1 MALKLRRFR
10 RGDSDPEGNMSMIE
24 HLDELRTRLISSIAA
39 VGLGMIG
46 GWFLFRPVFNIM
58 SHPFCDFM
66 STHPN
71 LAIRPNDPC
80 RLVYTSVTEPF
91 IIKIKVVAF
100 LGIALALP
108 VLLYQFWRF
117 ITPGLTTRERK
128 YAIPFVLSS
137 LALFTLGG
145 FFAMLTLPKGLSFL
159 LGFAGT
165 SNITAVLTIGK
176 YLGFVMLVIVAF
188 GAAFEFPLILI
199 SLMLVGVLSTR
210 QLRSWRRYALVAIA
224 VLAAVITPSQD
235 WFTMSALMIP
245 LIIFYELSII
255 VGRILKK

>member
-39 VGLGMIG
+39 IGLGMVG

-58 SHPFCDFM
+58 QHPFCDFM
-66 STHPN
+66 TSHPN
-71 LAIRPNDPC
+71 LAPNPKDPC
-80 RLVYTSVTEPF
+80 RLVYLSVTEPF
-91 IIKIKVVAF
+91 IIKIKMVAF
-100 LGIALALP
+100 LGIAIALP

-128 YAIPFVLSS
+128 YAIPFVVSS

-145 FFAMLTLPKGLSFL
+145 FFAMFTLPKGLSFL

-165 SNITAVLTIGK
+165 KNVLAVLSIGK
-176 YLGFVMLVIVAF
+176 YLGFVMLVILAF

-210 QLRSWRRYALVAIA
+210 QLRKWRRYALVAIA
-224 VLAAVITPSQD
+224 VIAAVITPSQD

-245 LIIFYELSII
+245 LLIFYELSII

>member
-1 MALKLRRFR
+1 
-10 RGDSDPEGNMSMIE
+10 
-24 HLDELRTRLISSIAA
+24 
-39 VGLGMIG
+39 
-46 GWFLFRPVFNIM
+46 
-58 SHPFCDFM
+58 
-66 STHPN
+66 
-71 LAIRPNDPC
+71 
-80 RLVYTSVTEPF
+80 
-91 IIKIKVVAF
+91 VAF
-100 LGIALALP
+100 LGIAIALP

-128 YAIPFVLSS
+128 YAIPFVVSS

-145 FFAMLTLPKGLSFL
+145 FFAMFTLPKGLSFL

-165 SNITAVLTIGK
+165 KNVLAVLSIGK
-176 YLGFVMLVIVAF
+176 YLGFVMLVILAF

-210 QLRSWRRYALVAIA
+210 QLRKWRRYALVAIA
-224 VLAAVITPSQD
+224 VIAAVITPSQD